1 MRYGRTAIQLAFD
14 FQRDVD
20 ELVFL
25 ATDELA
31 LTGPV
36 QQRRRRHAVAL
47 GLADRMLEE
56 AG

>member
-56 AG
+56 AE